1 MNDDKYSKEAKD
13 IVGTLGYNGAGL
25 GKFCQGIVSPIKP
38 NGKRGKD
45 FRGLGNSWWAKIF
58 KKCVFDIAE
67 AVCVMNE

>member
-45 FRGLGNSWWAKIF
+45 FGGLGNS
-58 KKCVFDIAE
+58 
-67 AVCVMNE
+67 